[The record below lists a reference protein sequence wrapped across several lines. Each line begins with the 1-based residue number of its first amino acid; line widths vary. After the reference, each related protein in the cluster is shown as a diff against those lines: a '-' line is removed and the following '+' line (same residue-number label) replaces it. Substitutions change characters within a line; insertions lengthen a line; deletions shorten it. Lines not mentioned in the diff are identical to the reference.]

1 MGFNSGFKGLRTHGK
16 RNFFPWNI
24 LALYGTLRFITVF
37 KRILGKTCQF
47 LYCRPK
53 TLFNLQARGLSL
65 FGHRQM
71 HIPHNIQYCHLHVD
85 FVSAICRFVV
95 LLVEIKA
102 IKVTLH
108 NLFKDNTIN
117 PLSVAQIIMILRDCL
132 QNSAQPSIESG
143 FLITIHI

>member
-1 MGFNSGFKGLRTHGK
+1 
-16 RNFFPWNI
+16 
-24 LALYGTLRFITVF
+24 
-37 KRILGKTCQF
+37 
-47 LYCRPK
+47 
-53 TLFNLQARGLSL
+53 
-65 FGHRQM
+65 M

-132 QNSAQPSIESG
+132 
-143 FLITIHI
+143 